1 MKWCVYLKKNVDI
14 STLLS
19 NRQILLLNISFFE
32 YMHSLDTFCTAL
44 NKGKTLLYPTDTI
57 WGLGCDATNLAAV
70 EKVYALKKRDLS
82 KPLIALVADVN
93 MLSNYVSELPENI
106 HTLLKSDVPT
116 TLVYPKG
123 KGLAKG
129 VMAHNGSVGIRI
141 PTAGFA
147 LDLVKSFG
155 KPIVSTSANIS
166 DAPIPE
172 SFDEID
178 PHILEQVD
186 EVVPLNKEKV
196 ARIPSQVLQIMPD
209 GSVKQLR

>member
-1 MKWCVYLKKNVDI
+1 MYESNKINVFSDYLED
-14 STLLS
+14 
-19 NRQILLLNISFFE
+19 
-32 YMHSLDTFCTAL
+32 
-44 NKGKTLLYPTDTI
+44 GKTLLYPTDTI
-57 WGLGCDATNLAAV
+57 WGLGCDATNKAAV
-70 EKVYALKKRDLS
+70 EKIYALKKRDFS
-82 KPLIALVADVN
+82 KPLIALVADAN

-116 TLVYPKG
+116 TLVYPNG

-129 VMAHNGSVGIRI
+129 VMAPNGSVGIRI

-178 PHILEQVD
+178 PHILAQVD

>member
-1 MKWCVYLKKNVDI
+1 MKININHFVSILK
-14 STLLS
+14 T
-19 NRQILLLNISFFE
+19 
-32 YMHSLDTFCTAL
+32 
-44 NKGKTLLYPTDTI
+44 GKTLLYPTDTI
-57 WGLGCDATNLAAV
+57 WGLGCDATNQAAV
-70 EKVYALKKRDLS
+70 EKIYSLKKRDLS

-106 HTLLKSDVPT
+106 YALLNSDVPT

-129 VMAHNGSVGIRI
+129 VMAHNGSVAIRI

-147 LDLVKSFG
+147 LDLIKSFG

-166 DAPIPE
+166 DAPVPE
-172 SFDEID
+172 SFGEID
-178 PHILEQVD
+178 PHILAQVD
-186 EVVPLNKEKV
+186 EVVPLNKEKI
-196 ARIPSQVLQIMPD
+196 ARISSQVLQLMPD

>member
-1 MKWCVYLKKNVDI
+1 MYDSNKINVFSSYLED
-14 STLLS
+14 
-19 NRQILLLNISFFE
+19 
-32 YMHSLDTFCTAL
+32 
-44 NKGKTLLYPTDTI
+44 GKTLLYPTDTI
-57 WGLGCDATNLAAV
+57 WGVGCDATNQEAV
-70 EKVYALKKRDLS
+70 NRIYSLKKRPKN
-82 KPLIALVADVN
+82 KPLIALVSDITMLAQYIETLPIEIAKLLADK
-93 MLSNYVSELPENI
+93 L
-106 HTLLKSDVPT
+106 PT
-116 TLVYPKG
+116 TIVYPNG

-129 VMAHNGSVGIRI
+129 VIAHNGSVAIRI
-141 PTAGFA
+141 PRAGFA

-178 PHILEQVD
+178 PHILAQVD

>member
-1 MKWCVYLKKNVDI
+1 
-14 STLLS
+14 
-19 NRQILLLNISFFE
+19 
-32 YMHSLDTFCTAL
+32 MHSLDTFCTAL

-82 KPLIALVADVN
+82 KPLIALVADLN

-129 VMAHNGSVGIRI
+129 VMAPNGSVAIRI
-141 PTAGFA
+141 PAAGFA
-147 LDLVKSFG
+147 LDLIKSFG

-166 DAPIPE
+166 DTPIPE

-178 PHILEQVD
+178 PHILAQVD
-186 EVVPLNKEKV
+186 EVVPMDKEKV
-196 ARIPSQVLQIMPD
+196 ASIPSQVLKIMPD